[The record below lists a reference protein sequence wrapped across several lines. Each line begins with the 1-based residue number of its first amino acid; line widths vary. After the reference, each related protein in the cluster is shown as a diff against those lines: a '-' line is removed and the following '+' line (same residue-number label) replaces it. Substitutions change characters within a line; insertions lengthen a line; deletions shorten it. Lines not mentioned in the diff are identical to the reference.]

1 MAELDRACCDYPD
14 AVTGIVTAEKL
25 AELANKNQHESTL
38 RNAILVESIQGLPDI
53 KMMQA
58 ESRFL
63 QQWNSYVAITAESGV
78 QTRKVTHGLV
88 SWGMSIQN
96 LLYATVVA
104 VGAPLVINGD
114 ITTGAMVAASML
126 SSRMVAPMTAL
137 CGVLARWQQVKVA
150 KASLDNLMALPVEG
164 GWMSRGSIER
174 FCTVIMNFAT
184 PSFVTAKTMAPHRC
198 ELNSFLSKPG
208 KIAVLGRIGAGKS
221 TLLQAMMG
229 NVELTS
235 GELRLDD
242 LSLPQID
249 LADIRRNAT
258 LLTQEARLFH
268 GTLREN
274 VTLGRPMAS
283 DDELVKVLE
292 LCGALEFVNKLPM
305 GLEHL
310 VMEGGLGLSGGQR
323 QSLLLARALIRDPN
337 IILLDEP
344 TSFFDERTEKAFVE
358 QLARWA
364 GERTLIIATH
374 KAAVLN
380 IVDRILVIQD
390 GQLALDKPKATVF
403 EQEKAR
409 AQVVNI

>member
-1 MAELDRACCDYPD
+1 
-14 AVTGIVTAEKL
+14 
-25 AELANKNQHESTL
+25 
-38 RNAILVESIQGLPDI
+38 
-53 KMMQA
+53 
-58 ESRFL
+58 
-63 QQWNSYVAITAESGV
+63 
-78 QTRKVTHGLV
+78 
-88 SWGMSIQN
+88 
-96 LLYATVVA
+96 
-104 VGAPLVINGD
+104 
-114 ITTGAMVAASML
+114 
-126 SSRMVAPMTAL
+126 
-137 CGVLARWQQVKVA
+137 
-150 KASLDNLMALPVEG
+150 MALPVEG
-164 GWMSRGSIER
+164 GLDEPRIHRAVLHGNYEFRNAEFRYGKDNGPAPLRIKQLSIKAGE
-174 FCTVIMNFAT
+174 
-184 PSFVTAKTMAPHRC
+184 
-198 ELNSFLSKPG
+198 

-274 VTLGRPMAS
+274 VTLG
-283 DDELVKVLE
+283 
-292 LCGALEFVNKLPM
+292 
-305 GLEHL
+305 
-310 VMEGGLGLSGGQR
+310 
-323 QSLLLARALIRDPN
+323 LLARALIRDPN

>member
-1 MAELDRACCDYPD
+1 
-14 AVTGIVTAEKL
+14 
-25 AELANKNQHESTL
+25 
-38 RNAILVESIQGLPDI
+38 
-53 KMMQA
+53 
-58 ESRFL
+58 
-63 QQWNSYVAITAESGV
+63 
-78 QTRKVTHGLV
+78 
-88 SWGMSIQN
+88 
-96 LLYATVVA
+96 
-104 VGAPLVINGD
+104 
-114 ITTGAMVAASML
+114 
-126 SSRMVAPMTAL
+126 
-137 CGVLARWQQVKVA
+137 
-150 KASLDNLMALPVEG
+150 
-164 GWMSRGSIER
+164 
-174 FCTVIMNFAT
+174 
-184 PSFVTAKTMAPHRC
+184 
-198 ELNSFLSKPG
+198 
-208 KIAVLGRIGAGKS
+208 
-221 TLLQAMMG
+221 MG
-229 NVELTS
+229 NVELAS

-274 VTLGRPMAS
+274 LTLGRPMAS

-305 GLEHL
+305 GLEHV

-323 QSLLLARALIRDPN
+323 QSLLLARSLIRDPN

>member
-1 MAELDRACCDYPD
+1 MFDIGFSELLLVFVIGLIVLGPQRLPV
-14 AVTGIVTAEKL
+14 AVKTVASWIRTLRSL
-25 AELANKNQHESTL
+25 ATTVQNELAQELKLQEFQESL
-38 RNAILVESIQGLPDI
+38 KKVE
-53 KMMQA
+53 
-58 ESRFL
+58 
-63 QQWNSYVAITAESGV
+63 
-78 QTRKVTHGLV
+78 
-88 SWGMSIQN
+88 
-96 LLYATVVA
+96 
-104 VGAPLVINGD
+104 
-114 ITTGAMVAASML
+114 
-126 SSRMVAPMTAL
+126 
-137 CGVLARWQQVKVA
+137 

-164 GWMSRGSIER
+164 GQDEPRIHRAVLHGNYEFRNAEFRYGKDNGPIPLRIKQLSIKAGE
-174 FCTVIMNFAT
+174 
-184 PSFVTAKTMAPHRC
+184 
-198 ELNSFLSKPG
+198 
-208 KIAVLGRIGAGKS
+208 KIAILGRIGAGKS

-229 NVELTS
+229 NVELAS

-242 LSLPQID
+242 LALPQID

-274 VTLGRPMAS
+274 LTLGRPMAS

-292 LCGALEFVNKLPM
+292 LCGAMEFVSKLPM

-323 QSLLLARALIRDPN
+323 QSLLLARSLLRDPN

-358 QLARWA
+358 QLAHWV

-374 KAAVLN
+374 KAAVLS

-409 AQVVNI
+409 GQVVNI